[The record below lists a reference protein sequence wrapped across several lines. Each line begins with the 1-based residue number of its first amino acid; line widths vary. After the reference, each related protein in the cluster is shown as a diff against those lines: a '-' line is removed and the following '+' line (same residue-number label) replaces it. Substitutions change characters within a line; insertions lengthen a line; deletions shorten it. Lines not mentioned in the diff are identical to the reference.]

1 MNTSQV
7 KIFCGEIVVKSKYS
21 KEKKLQLLES
31 IKNSSESKLVKIM
44 GDLGIGRKAT
54 KEELDLY
61 KKYLQEK
68 RGPVGSVGGM
78 SIYSMATW
86 IAWRN
91 LKGLLHTRML
101 QCKQIGDI
109 NKKNLC
115 LDQAQVALFQSQL
128 KLLKTII
135 NNDCQFNDNI
145 DFCRRKGIEMT
156 RNIQEKLDSQLDRSK
171 KKQEKGLYEH

>member
-7 KIFCGEIVVKSKYS
+7 KIFCGEIVVKSSYS

-31 IKNSSESKLVKIM
+31 IKNANESQLVKI
-44 GDLGIGRKAT
+44 LGGLGVGRKPT
-54 KEELDLY
+54 KEEIDLY
-61 KKYLQEK
+61 KKYLVEK

-86 IAWRN
+86 VAWKN
-91 LKGLLHTRML
+91 LKGLLNTRML
-101 QCKQIGDI
+101 QCKQIADI

-115 LDQAQVALFQSQL
+115 LDQAQTALFQSQL

-135 NNDCQFNDNI
+135 NNDCPFNDNV
-145 DFCRRKGIEMT
+145 DLCRRKGIEMT
-156 RNIQEKLDSQLDRSK
+156 RNIREKLDRQLERSK
-171 KKQEKGLYEH
+171 KKQEQGLYEY